1 MLKTI
6 LLVMITILLV
16 MITVMIVVIISSYIP
31 NSDQK
36 STVLTYDYVYEVQR
50 MQGSKKKYRIIHSPF
65 SNFLANTE

>member
-36 STVLTYDYVYEVQR
+36 STVLMYDYVYQVQR
-50 MQGSKKKYRIIHSPF
+50 MHGSKEI
-65 SNFLANTE
+65 